1 MSADEAPAGRRGGRP
16 GGRRKQNRGRFYCFT
31 LNNPDGV
38 PTLATFGEHARYL
51 IYGHEVGERGTEHL
65 QGYVQFDQAVAFS
78 TVCGALPEA
87 HFEPAKGTPE
97 QNRVY
102 CTKDGIFVEEGEMV
116 AGQGARS
123 DLNAV
128 VTAIRQQGY
137 SMKRVAEEFPE
148 VYIRTYR
155 GIKAWKTEVS
165 RKRDSAYPITI
176 RIIIGPSGS
185 GKTRAAVE
193 LGGPDAYW
201 KFPGKWWDGY
211 DGHKTVVWDEF
222 RGGSYVFSEL
232 LRVLDRHPMT
242 VETKGG
248 VVELVATNF
257 IFTSNIEPAEWYN
270 PENVHYT
277 WANSPLHRRIQEFG
291 RVYHTGDVHVMFQ
304 TKKGEVLE
312 ADQEHLRWCLYFQRL
327 GNNLDP
333 IPAPLVEDALYIDE
347 EGKVRIRGG

>member
-1 MSADEAPAGRRGGRP
+1 MSDDEARAT
-16 GGRRKQNRGRFYCFT
+16 RGRGKSFRKRSRGRAYCFT
-31 LNNPDGV
+31 YNNPDGV

-51 IYGHEVGERGTEHL
+51 VYGHEVGERGTEHL
-65 QGYVQFDQAVAFS
+65 QGYVAFDTPIDFT
-78 TVCGALPEA
+78 TVCRKLPEA
-87 HFEPAKGTPE
+87 HFEIAKGSAE
-97 QNRVY
+97 ENRVY
-102 CTKDGIFVEEGEMV
+102 CTKDGIFVEEGEIPQ
-116 AGQGARS
+116 QGVRS
-123 DLNAV
+123 DLNGV

-148 VYIRTYR
+148 IYIRTHR
-155 GIKAWKTEVS
+155 GIKAWKTEIS
-165 RKRDSAYPITI
+165 PKRDSAQAITI

-211 DGHKTVVWDEF
+211 DGEKTVVWDEF

-232 LRVLDRHPMT
+232 LRVLDRHPMK

-248 VVELVATNF
+248 VVELLATNF

-270 PENVHYT
+270 PESVHYT

-327 GNNLDP
+327 GNNAAP
-333 IPAPLVEDALYIDE
+333 IPAPLAEDALYVDE